1 MSGTHDTKQAIA
13 SALIEL
19 CEQKDF
25 RKISVQ
31 DITKK
36 VGLNRQT
43 FYYHFTDKY
52 DLLRWIYRHD
62 ALIYLETDICLE
74 NWEEQALKLLK
85 AIKEKS
91 HFYYTT
97 VTSDSEVLLNVF
109 SASTNRLFISLF
121 EQVDVENHLTDK
133 DKQFYANFFS
143 YGCSGVLTKWILEE
157 YPQTPLEMAT
167 QLFRLAKDTEFM
179 AYYLYEQEAN
189 E

>member
-1 MSGTHDTKQAIA
+1 
-13 SALIEL
+13 
-19 CEQKDF
+19 
-25 RKISVQ
+25 
-31 DITKK
+31 
-36 VGLNRQT
+36 
-43 FYYHFTDKY
+43 
-52 DLLRWIYRHD
+52 
-62 ALIYLETDICLE
+62 
-74 NWEEQALKLLK
+74 QALKLLK

-179 AYYLYEQEAN
+179 AYHLYEQEAN

>member
-36 VGLNRQT
+36 RGLNRQT

-97 VTSDSEVLLNVF
+97 
-109 SASTNRLFISLF
+109 
-121 EQVDVENHLTDK
+121 
-133 DKQFYANFFS
+133 
-143 YGCSGVLTKWILEE
+143 
-157 YPQTPLEMAT
+157 
-167 QLFRLAKDTEFM
+167 
-179 AYYLYEQEAN
+179 
-189 E
+189 